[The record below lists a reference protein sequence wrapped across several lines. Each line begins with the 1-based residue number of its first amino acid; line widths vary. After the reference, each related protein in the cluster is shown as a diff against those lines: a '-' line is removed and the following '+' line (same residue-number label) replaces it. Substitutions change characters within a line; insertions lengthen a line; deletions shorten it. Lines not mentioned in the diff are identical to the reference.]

1 MRKKNV
7 NIFLAALVNILL
19 LLGACGVLFAADFE
33 DAEEALQGLKEGWA
47 WPVVVVA
54 PPEGW
59 ASEQGEA
66 IKWSMRA
73 AEREIS
79 LNREAI
85 RGREVTFMFSSV
97 ANSSELVER
106 IKTWRAMG
114 VAAIVSFGDDGIG
127 ETLSYL
133 CRDDG
138 PSVLFAGGENAA
150 VLNPTTT
157 QPYRHLF
164 ALDLPYFARA
174 NALAELATQEDRK
187 KRVAVISDILSERL
201 AKGARLN
208 VELLRARDAE
218 VLDLSVTGFRQDQ
231 FVPQIRDFESGG
243 FRIFSVWLDAMA
255 TLSIWRTTHMNRNG
269 SEVHY
274 AGNMHRLL
282 LDAEGL
288 LLVDKDVLLERNER
302 GKNDIITIVRDR
314 FNRRISEP
322 VLGAKAYA
330 LAKWVL
336 AGYTGAGSAEPG
348 LVADALARAVDIP
361 LMDEMLR
368 IDPTTHRPNSRKFG
382 VLRVEERAFKS
393 AGSVEVF
400 SREVS
405 E

>member
-7 NIFLAALVNILL
+7 IIFLLTSAL
-19 LLGACGVLFAADFE
+19 LLGFCGALFASDFVDGE
-33 DAEEALQGLKEGWA
+33 DALQGLKEGWA
-47 WPVVVVA
+47 WPVVVIQ
-54 PPEGW
+54 PPAGW

-79 LNREAI
+79 LNRAAI

-97 ANSSELVER
+97 ATSSELVER

-114 VAAIVSFGDDGIG
+114 VAAIVSFGDDAID

-138 PSVLFAGGENAA
+138 PSVIFAAGENLD
-150 VLNPTTT
+150 VINPTTMR
-157 QPYRHLF
+157 PYRHLF

-187 KRVAVISDILSERL
+187 RPVAVISDILSERL

-243 FRIFSVWLDAMA
+243 FRIFTVWLDAMA
-255 TLSIWRTTHMNRNG
+255 TLSIWRTAHMNRNG

-274 AGNMHRLL
+274 AGSMHRLL

-288 LLVDKDVLLERNER
+288 MLVDKDVLLERNER
-302 GKNDIITIVRDR
+302 GKNDIIILVRDR
-314 FNRRISEP
+314 FNRRILEP
-322 VLGAKAYA
+322 VIGAKAYA

-336 AGYTGAGSAEPG
+336 AGYADAGSAEWGP
-348 LVADALARAVDIP
+348 VADALSRTADVP
-361 LMDEMLR
+361 LMDELLR
-368 IDPTTHRPNSRKFG
+368 IDPSTHRPVSRKFG
-382 VLRVEERAFKS
+382 VLKVEGRAFKS
-393 AGSVEVF
+393 SGSVEVF

>member
-1 MRKKNV
+1 MRKK
-7 NIFLAALVNILL
+7 ILIILLVNLL
-19 LLGACGVLFAADFE
+19 LLSAGSALLAADFE
-33 DAEEALQGLKEGWA
+33 DGEDALQGIKEGWA

-59 ASEQGEA
+59 ESEQGEA

-73 AEREIS
+73 AERDVS
-79 LNREAI
+79 SNREAI

-114 VAAIVSFGDDGIG
+114 VAAIVSFGDDEIG
-127 ETLSYL
+127 ETLAYL

-138 PSVLFAGGENAA
+138 PSVLFAAGENVA
-150 VLNPTTT
+150 LINPTTT

-174 NALAELATQEDRK
+174 NALAELATQDDRK
-187 KRVAVISDILSERL
+187 RRVAVISDILSERL

-208 VELLRARDAE
+208 VDLLRARDAE
-218 VLDLSVTGFRQDQ
+218 VLDLSVAGFRQDQ

-243 FRIFSVWLDAMA
+243 FRVFSVWLDAMA
-255 TLSIWRTTHMNRNG
+255 TLSIWRTARDNRNG
-269 SEVHY
+269 SEVYH
-274 AGNMHRLL
+274 AGSMHRLL

-302 GKNDIITIVRDR
+302 GKNDIIILVRDR

-322 VLGAKAYA
+322 VLGAKAYT
-330 LAKWVL
+330 LAKWIL
-336 AGYTGAGSAEPG
+336 AGYTGAGSAEAGPI
-348 LVADALARAVDIP
+348 ADALARAVDIP

-368 IDPTTHRPNSRKFG
+368 IDPSTHRPTSRRFG

-400 SREVS
+400 SREVF